1 MKQRIVLIIACVC
14 LLAVSCKDENQKF
27 REKLSLTITEYVEQN
42 LDGFKVD
49 SVSILSIDSL
59 THLDYAYFRKIV
71 LRNQESDILSGELL
85 YREPVSEEE
94 HASRHQLQSSL
105 KNLQSQIEECD
116 NIIANPTTDTT
127 VIQYFFVAT
136 SVYGKQENQAQE
148 KLDIG
153 FPLDKN
159 LKIQE
164 IGKTE

>member
-27 REKLSLTITEYVEQN
+27 REKLNIIFTEYVEESIV
-42 LDGFKVD
+42 GFKVD
-49 SVSILSIDSL
+49 SILIFSIDSL
-59 THLDYAYFRKIV
+59 THLDYAQFRKEV
-71 LRNQESDILSGELL
+71 LKNHESDILSSELF
-85 YREPVSEEE
+85 YREPDSEEE
-94 HASRHQLQSSL
+94 YANRYQLQSSL
-105 KNLQSQIEECD
+105 QNIQIQIKECD
-116 NIIANPTTDTT
+116 NILSNPTTDTT
-127 VIQYFFVAT
+127 TIHYFFVAT

-164 IGKTE
+164 IGK